1 MINVNK
7 QNVDT
12 SNYINQNTV
21 FVCYNKQND
30 CDMTK
35 KDNTNTN
42 TDTNTSTNK
51 NLNNYNYGYFKE
63 LASVNKQSI
72 KQIQPTM
79 KKRINSNSVA
89 NYLPH
94 IQLNNRRMADTFIE
108 NARGGSQQSE

>member
-35 KDNTNTN
+35 KENTNPNTNTN
-42 TDTNTSTNK
+42 TNNS
-51 NLNNYNYGYFKE
+51 LNNYNYGYFKE

-72 KQIQPTM
+72 
-79 KKRINSNSVA
+79 
-89 NYLPH
+89 
-94 IQLNNRRMADTFIE
+94 
-108 NARGGSQQSE
+108 